1 MAQIEMK
8 KSHALGAEKARG
20 QIEQLAGRIAEK
32 LGGSWRWQGERAI
45 CEARGAKACV
55 AYDAETIS
63 IEVDLPFVM
72 RPMRKVLEAK
82 IEEYFERYFA

>member
-1 MAQIEMK
+1 MAQIELK
-8 KSHALGAEKARG
+8 RSHALGAEKARG
-20 QIEQLAGRIAEK
+20 QIELLVAKLAER
-32 LGGSWRWQGERAI
+32 LGGSWRWQGDRAI

-63 IEVDLPFVM
+63 IEVELPFIM

-82 IEEYFERYFA
+82 IEDYFTRYFA

>member
-1 MAQIEMK
+1 MAQIELK
-8 KSHALGAEKARG
+8 RSHALGAEKARG
-20 QIEQLAGRIAEK
+20 QIELLAERLAER
-32 LGGSWRWQGERAI
+32 LGGSWRWQGERVV

-82 IEEYFERYFA
+82 IEDYFERYFA

>member
-1 MAQIEMK
+1 MPQISIK
-8 KSHALGAEKARG
+8 RSHALGAEKARE
-20 QIEQLAGRIAEK
+20 QIELLAGKIAER
-32 LGGSWRWQGERAI
+32 LGGAWRWQGEQAV

-55 AYDAETIS
+55 AYDAQSIS

-82 IEEYFERYFA
+82 IEDYFARYFA

>member
-8 KSHALGAEKARG
+8 RSHALGAEKVRN
-20 QIEQLAGRIAEK
+20 QIELLVAELAER
-32 LGGSWRWQGERAI
+32 LGGSWRWQGDRAI

-72 RPMRKVLEAK
+72 RPLRRVLEAK
-82 IEEYFERYFA
+82 IQDYFARYFA

>member
-20 QIEQLAGRIAEK
+20 QIELLAQRLAER
-32 LGGSWRWQGERAI
+32 LGGTWRWQGERAV

-82 IEEYFERYFA
+82 IEDYFERYFA